1 MTYANDS
8 ANPPMWRWQEAGREF
23 VPILCPAA
31 RQYVPGGTGWESIG
45 WPNDTWSDLAFD
57 VSSVSYGELYIKW
70 SQPPEPYVPDD
81 AYNGWNE
88 YSVYFGEQIAA
99 DDWVCQNDDPI
110 SDVHWW
116 GSFLGW
122 GHTEPPVL
130 PSHFHLHIWTDVPGD
145 PSHPGVVIWEHLC
158 YDYTWRFAG
167 WDFDPR
173 FPGVSPEAC
182 FYFECDL
189 PNSAWF
195 YQDVAGDPGIYWLSI
210 SACYDSPPDYVW
222 GWKTRPRDPDSQAPD
237 DAVRIFEPT
246 GPVVGSQYLRGEP
259 IYWPDPEHSWDL
271 AFQLTATHEEPG
283 LEPKWLQEAH
293 PPGEGF
299 DAVSNLW
306 WPDWEPPQEVNV
318 VVADDFI
325 SDGRDILKVG
335 WVGSYYDDRYH
346 PYGPQNEPYV
356 LDGWLIGIHWA
367 KDYLPS
373 CPPDIMFDPPP
384 TVVAVYFAPADAVDI
399 ECIWGVDCLGHPI
412 CLYNIDLDHCCLVC
426 THPDPRLGAAYPY
439 PPGCDGAFQEVAE
452 MRYWLSV
459 QAVTGI
465 EWILPGCDPV
475 FTGHLPP
482 LDVDPEGRF
491 WGWHSGIEPAEIPG
505 PLDQACVG
513 RIMDFT
519 PYPPHCWDYGN
530 WATQPWL
537 CDTQPELVN
546 MAFALVASDC
556 PEDLTGDGIINL
568 ADLAT
573 LLSVYGSCY
582 GNPSFLPA
590 ADFDNNGCVGLS
602 DLARLLS
609 VYGQNCPT
617 W

>member
-1 MTYANDS
+1 
-8 ANPPMWRWQEAGREF
+8 
-23 VPILCPAA
+23 
-31 RQYVPGGTGWESIG
+31 
-45 WPNDTWSDLAFD
+45 
-57 VSSVSYGELYIKW
+57 
-70 SQPPEPYVPDD
+70 
-81 AYNGWNE
+81 
-88 YSVYFGEQIAA
+88 
-99 DDWVCQNDDPI
+99 
-110 SDVHWW
+110 
-116 GSFLGW
+116 
-122 GHTEPPVL
+122 
-130 PSHFHLHIWTDVPGD
+130 
-145 PSHPGVVIWEHLC
+145 
-158 YDYTWRFAG
+158 
-167 WDFDPR
+167 
-173 FPGVSPEAC
+173 
-182 FYFECDL
+182 
-189 PNSAWF
+189 
-195 YQDVAGDPGIYWLSI
+195 
-210 SACYDSPPDYVW
+210 
-222 GWKTRPRDPDSQAPD
+222 
-237 DAVRIFEPT
+237 
-246 GPVVGSQYLRGEP
+246 
-259 IYWPDPEHSWDL
+259 
-271 AFQLTATHEEPG
+271 
-283 LEPKWLQEAH
+283 
-293 PPGEGF
+293 
-299 DAVSNLW
+299 
-306 WPDWEPPQEVNV
+306 V